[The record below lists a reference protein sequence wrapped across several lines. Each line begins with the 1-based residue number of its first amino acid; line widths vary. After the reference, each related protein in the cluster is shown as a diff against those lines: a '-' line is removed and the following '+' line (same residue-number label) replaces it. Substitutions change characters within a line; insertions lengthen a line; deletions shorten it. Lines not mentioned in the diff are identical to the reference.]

1 MKGDTMKIEGG
12 YLIGRAK
19 FLSGRKL
26 NKLFSE
32 YGLTEF
38 NGEQGKILYSLWK
51 NDGLS
56 STDLSLETGLAINTL
71 TNMLTKMEHS
81 DLIYRKMSNTDKRRK
96 YVFLTDKGK
105 LLESKSKIA
114 TDKMIDIFYK
124 DFSIQEIETF
134 ESMLRKIISNLED
147 EDDK

>member
-1 MKGDTMKIEGG
+1 MKIEGG

-51 NDGLS
+51 NNGLS